1 MKKIRIMLMAVLM
14 AMTLVFGLTAC
25 GSDSKDSSS
34 SSSSKSSRKSYDDE
48 DDEDESSSSSDSKD
62 SSDDDDDD
70 ESSSKGSIFKNSS
83 SKASSSNDSSSA
95 DGDESSSGDDESS
108 SADDTPTPKPTKK
121 PKNTPT
127 PEPTEEPDDTPAPL
141 EDNSAE
147 VKTLVNAYIK
157 KYVACDGGA
166 IVDYYYSNLLDKLIK
181 NEGMTRNDF
190 DQLFTNQ
197 LKNVFDKFKA
207 AGVDFKIIAGDVEN
221 IESLNK
227 LKDVAKIKDLDS
239 LKSKVK
245 SEFSSNGA
253 GSVFDKKKVTE
264 AYAVGM
270 TMEAKGAGGSN
281 SKDGAIY
288 VYKYDG
294 KWMIFD
300 KFLNS

>member
-95 DGDESSSGDDESS
+95 DGDESSSGD
-108 SADDTPTPKPTKK
+108 DDTPTPKPTKK